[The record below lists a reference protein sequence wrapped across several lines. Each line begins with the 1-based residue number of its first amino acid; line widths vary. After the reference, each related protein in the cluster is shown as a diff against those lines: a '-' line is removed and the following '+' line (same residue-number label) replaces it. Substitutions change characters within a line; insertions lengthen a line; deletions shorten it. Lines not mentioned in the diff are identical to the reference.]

1 MKNEEG
7 GCAAR
12 SSCGPLWTSTALG
25 NVKYVNICNDIF
37 GCGRILLKPREKGF
51 ESLVCKL
58 ISLQNNCKL
67 ISLQNKLIRT
77 TFELIDYSK
86 MFSLH

>member
-1 MKNEEG
+1 MVYL
-7 GCAAR
+7 R
-12 SSCGPLWTSTALG
+12 L
-25 NVKYVNICNDIF
+25 KYVNRF
-37 GCGRILLKPREKGF
+37 FVTAFSGALEILLKPREKVF
-51 ESLVCKL
+51 ESLV
-58 ISLQNNCKL
+58 CKL